1 MNYHTC
7 RDECIILEILLK
19 RMSINDF
26 EKSIL
31 DIELH
36 IDRQKAKIESDIR
49 HLENELKD
57 KQSDM
62 ECYEWLE
69 NKINEMKVG
78 I

>member
-7 RDECIILEILLK
+7 RDECIILDILLK

-26 EKSIL
+26 EKNIL

-36 IDRQKAKIESDIR
+36 IDRQKAKIESDIKDLQ
-49 HLENELKD
+49 HELEN
-57 KQSDM
+57 KQDDIK
-62 ECYEWLE
+62 CYEWLE
-69 NKINEMKVG
+69 NKIKEMKVG